1 MALFPAF
8 HFCQS
13 KKLTQ
18 WLEDMIFFSRAH
30 IFRPPSDIPSIAEMQ
45 KQLSSQY
52 LTRQEIFWRASS
64 LFKTAKIL
72 FSILVA
78 QISKSE
84 WQRNIFINEFA
95 MKTDPYRCTLFPL
108 FCNNEN
114 SLVKNRQASRK
125 WHFRHFKNGNIKMS
139 TLKIGRR
146 ESHTYQNKTRC
157 PLQEVIFDDS
167 TIFMQVQRIFFNQS
181 FVKLNRPF
189 IQRLVSKKIAELSS
203 YP

>member
-1 MALFPAF
+1 
-8 HFCQS
+8 
-13 KKLTQ
+13 
-18 WLEDMIFFSRAH
+18 
-30 IFRPPSDIPSIAEMQ
+30 
-45 KQLSSQY
+45 
-52 LTRQEIFWRASS
+52 
-64 LFKTAKIL
+64 
-72 FSILVA
+72 
-78 QISKSE
+78 
-84 WQRNIFINEFA
+84 

-114 SLVKNRQASRK
+114 ILVKNRQASRK

-181 FVKLNRPF
+181 FAKLNRPF
-189 IQRLVSKKIAELSS
+189 IKRLVSKKIAELSQLS
-203 YP
+203 ITNSRLFFTASSVEIQIGNSLEKQKGARAGL